1 MPQSKPGHVDT
12 GKRWVEEVF
21 AHISTELRESVAIV
35 RCTWQENDPEYRLC
49 FQLAGHEEEAL
60 SFTRGTLST
69 CGRPNHG
76 AVRHRVEA
84 TIRSRLTRRPR
95 GVGEAHEEKT
105 RGL

>member
-1 MPQSKPGHVDT
+1 MPQRKPEQVET

-21 AHISTELRESVAIV
+21 AHISTELRESVAIM

-49 FQLAGHEEEAL
+49 FQIAGQDEETL

-76 AVRHRVEA
+76 AVRQRVEA
-84 TIRSRLTRRPR
+84 TIRSRLTRRAR
-95 GVGEAHEEKT
+95 GMG
-105 RGL
+105 